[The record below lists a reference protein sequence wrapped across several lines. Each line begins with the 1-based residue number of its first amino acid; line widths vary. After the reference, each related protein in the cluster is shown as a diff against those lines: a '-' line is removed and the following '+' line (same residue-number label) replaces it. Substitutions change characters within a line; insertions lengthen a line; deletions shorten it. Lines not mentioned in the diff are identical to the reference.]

1 MTMPSSF
8 RSGRSKNAWWM
19 VNHEFETALEALGLN
34 QQETLERWIDYGQE
48 ATRAST
54 GRGRT
59 QLLELPGRE
68 ENLILRRTLHGG
80 VLGPLWRGY
89 LGSFKRIQR
98 ELEVTSSLQ
107 HAGAAVPCPALGIA
121 IASGPLWRASMATV
135 YIPATVTALDFL
147 SEAQGDAKRM
157 HPMASA
163 VGEALGYFHGCGGR
177 HADLHAGNILVR
189 EEEEQARAWIIDLD
203 KAEFDGSRGARRPA
217 ELKRLAHSLEKRNRL
232 ASVDREIRSC
242 FRNAYETGLEA
253 GLDQT
258 SR

>member
-1 MTMPSSF
+1 MRLRVGFLALSPRAAARPAHAPS
-8 RSGRSKNAWWM
+8 
-19 VNHEFETALEALGLN
+19 
-34 QQETLERWIDYGQE
+34 
-48 ATRAST
+48 
-54 GRGRT
+54 
-59 QLLELPGRE
+59 
-68 ENLILRRTLHGG
+68 LRRTAGWCLLRH
-80 VLGPLWRGY
+80 LRSPPTRGA
-89 LGSFKRIQR
+89 R
-98 ELEVTSSLQ
+98 
-107 HAGAAVPCPALGIA
+107 AA
-121 IASGPLWRASMATV
+121 
-135 YIPATVTALDFL
+135 
-147 SEAQGDAKRM
+147 
-157 HPMASA
+157 A

-189 EEEEQARAWIIDLD
+189 EEEEQTQAWIIDLD